1 MSLSLCSLIAISVFS
16 AAIAAA
22 PLGSWS
28 TAELSFARAN
38 LAATSVGDVAIFAGG
53 EICAFLQV
61 LGVQLVWLSRAEFLS
76 AIAFR

>member
-1 MSLSLCSLIAISVFS
+1 MSLPLCSLIVISVFS

-28 TAELSFARAN
+28 TAELSFARTN

-53 EICAFLQV
+53 EICAFWHG
-61 LGVQLVWLSRAEFLS
+61 LGCWFGCHGQSFLT
-76 AIAFR
+76 AIAIR